1 MALFNFDYKDRPL
14 ASTGEFAGRL
24 IGNLLFASAIMAVAL
39 FAGMAGYYY
48 LVGGM
53 SWVDAFLNASMILGG
68 MGPVDPV
75 VTDAG
80 KIFAGLYA
88 LFAGLLF
95 VALSGIVL
103 APVLH
108 RILHALHV
116 DDDEPPATRH

>member
-14 ASTGEFAGRL
+14 ASTGEFAGRV
-24 IGNLLFASAIMAVAL
+24 IGNLMFAVIIMGAAL
-39 FAGMAGYYY
+39 LAGMAGYYY

-75 VTDAG
+75 MSDAG
-80 KIFAGLYA
+80 KIFAGAYA

-95 VALSGIVL
+95 VATSGIVL

-116 DDDEPPATRH
+116 DDDPPGR